1 MYPFLPSNWTKLI
14 HVADLKLI
22 EIVGFTSVEYILFF
36 LDHQTTSCN
45 VLQVPV
51 TETFLN
57 WNGDGVMHIFVDQII
72 LYLIE

>member
-1 MYPFLPSNWTKLI
+1 MDEIDPCSY
-14 HVADLKLI
+14 LKLI
-22 EIVGFTSVEYILFF
+22 EIVGFTSVEFILFF
-36 LDHQTTSCN
+36 LEHQTTSCN

-57 WNGDGVMHIFVDQII
+57 WKGDGVMHIFVDQII